1 VDGHHPINDPKHWRN
16 RAAAMRALSETM
28 NYIDTQVVMLKLAE
42 DYDKLADRAEK
53 RANGQRPD

>member
-1 VDGHHPINDPKHWRN
+1 VDGRHPINDPH
-16 RAAAMRALSETM
+16 RAVAMRALSETTKE
-28 NYIDTQVVMLKLAE
+28 IDAQAIMLRLAD